1 MYVNTL
7 TYAAH
12 KCKGNPASIVDLYDP
27 SNFVSS
33 STTISSHTKLGRF
46 LVSGLNERHR
56 TGSDRTE
63 QRTGTNGTAFPL
75 DRSMTVWYSLE
86 NERS

>member
-1 MYVNTL
+1 MI
-7 TYAAH
+7 AAIEGCPSIT
-12 KCKGNPASIVDLYDP
+12 KCHSLLRPWWVGSEGHFLFRYFRNLKSYFEDCNY
-27 SNFVSS
+27 
-33 STTISSHTKLGRF
+33 GRF

-75 DRSMTVWYSLE
+75 DRSMTV
-86 NERS
+86 